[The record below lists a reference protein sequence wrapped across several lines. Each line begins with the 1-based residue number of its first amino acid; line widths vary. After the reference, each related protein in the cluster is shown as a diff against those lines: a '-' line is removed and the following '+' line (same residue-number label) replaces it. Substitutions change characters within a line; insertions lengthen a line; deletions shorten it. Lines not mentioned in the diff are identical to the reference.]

1 LRNIYT
7 SIDIGSDTVKIIV
20 CELFNNKINLLATSS
35 TKSIGIKNGI
45 ITDIEEASTSVKE
58 AIDGIETKLGIK
70 IHDVIALIPSANAS
84 FRLINGIV
92 NIKNDDDI
100 ITKNDIIKVLQ
111 SGMKS
116 LEDDMEMVTILPI
129 SFTLDGV
136 EVTKYP
142 LNKKAKILESK
153 AILVSTKSKEVY
165 DVMRLMGKCGLEVVD
180 ISISGICDM
189 CALRSN
195 ELDSKV
201 GAIVNIGSDLTTV
214 SIYNKGIIVRNKVI
228 ALGGKAIDND
238 LAYVYKTSMIEAKN
252 LKERFSLASL
262 KYASV
267 SDIYDLTSED
277 GKIIKVNQHEVSEVA
292 VARLEEV
299 IRQAK
304 LAIDGLASKDLDYI
318 IFTGGVSNMPY
329 LDLLIQ
335 RMFGEVAKIARINIV
350 GVRNN
355 KYSTSLGNVVY
366 YINKQKLVGD
376 IKGMVDSIDS
386 LSSIKKNMM
395 NLKEESMLGKVAS
408 YFFGE

>member
-1 LRNIYT
+1 MEK
-7 SIDIGSDTVKIIV
+7 KI
-20 CELFNNKINLLATSS
+20 AT
-35 TKSIGIKNGI
+35 
-45 ITDIEEASTSVKE
+45 
-58 AIDGIETKLGIK
+58 
-70 IHDVIALIPSANAS
+70 
-84 FRLINGIV
+84 
-92 NIKNDDDI
+92 
-100 ITKNDIIKVLQ
+100 
-111 SGMKS
+111 
-116 LEDDMEMVTILPI
+116 
-129 SFTLDGV
+129 
-136 EVTKYP
+136 
-142 LNKKAKILESK
+142 
-153 AILVSTKSKEVY
+153 
-165 DVMRLMGKCGLEVVD
+165 
-180 ISISGICDM
+180 
-189 CALRSN
+189 
-195 ELDSKV
+195 
-201 GAIVNIGSDLTTV
+201 
-214 SIYNKGIIVRNKVI
+214 KVI

-262 KYASV
+262 KHASV

-277 GKIIKVNQHEVSEVA
+277 GKIIKVNQHEVTEVA

-304 LAIDGLASKDLDYI
+304 LAIDDLASKDLDYI